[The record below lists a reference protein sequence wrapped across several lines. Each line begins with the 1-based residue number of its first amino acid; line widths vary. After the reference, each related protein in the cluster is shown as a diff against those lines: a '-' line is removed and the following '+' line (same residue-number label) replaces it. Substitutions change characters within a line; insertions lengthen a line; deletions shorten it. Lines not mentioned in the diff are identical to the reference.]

1 MFFLSLRGRYDRS
14 NLLKVHGLLRRSF
27 LTPRNDGLELR
38 VFVQRLNKDNKSA
51 SGESARKSHFMT
63 VQSITPK
70 EVMGLKIGARNQ
82 LIGKV
87 TEIKKGDLM
96 SFIRMTIPAESVM
109 GSVITL
115 ESLNEMGI
123 KEGDEVKVIVKAVN
137 VLIMKE

>member
-1 MFFLSLRGRYDRS
+1 
-14 NLLKVHGLLRRSF
+14 
-27 LTPRNDGLELR
+27 
-38 VFVQRLNKDNKSA
+38 
-51 SGESARKSHFMT
+51 
-63 VQSITPK
+63 
-70 EVMGLKIGARNQ
+70 MGLKVGARNQ

-96 SFIRMTIPAESVM
+96 SFIRMTIPAEAVM

-115 ESLNEMGI
+115 ESLDEIGI

>member
-1 MFFLSLRGRYDRS
+1 M
-14 NLLKVHGLLRRSF
+14 
-27 LTPRNDGLELR
+27 
-38 VFVQRLNKDNKSA
+38 
-51 SGESARKSHFMT
+51 
-63 VQSITPK
+63 
-70 EVMGLKIGARNQ
+70 KIGARNQ

-87 TEIKKGDLM
+87 TEIKRGDVM
-96 SFIRMTIPAESVM
+96 SFVRLTIPVDSVM

>member
-1 MFFLSLRGRYDRS
+1 MD
-14 NLLKVHGLLRRSF
+14 
-27 LTPRNDGLELR
+27 
-38 VFVQRLNKDNKSA
+38 
-51 SGESARKSHFMT
+51 
-63 VQSITPK
+63 
-70 EVMGLKIGARNQ
+70 LKIGARNQ

-87 TEIKKGDLM
+87 TEIKKGDVM

>member
-1 MFFLSLRGRYDRS
+1 M
-14 NLLKVHGLLRRSF
+14 
-27 LTPRNDGLELR
+27 
-38 VFVQRLNKDNKSA
+38 
-51 SGESARKSHFMT
+51 
-63 VQSITPK
+63 
-70 EVMGLKIGARNQ
+70 KIGARNQ

-87 TEIKKGDLM
+87 TEIKRGDVM
-96 SFIRMTIPAESVM
+96 SFVRLTIPADSVM

>member
-1 MFFLSLRGRYDRS
+1 M
-14 NLLKVHGLLRRSF
+14 
-27 LTPRNDGLELR
+27 
-38 VFVQRLNKDNKSA
+38 
-51 SGESARKSHFMT
+51 
-63 VQSITPK
+63 
-70 EVMGLKIGARNQ
+70 KIGARNQ

-87 TEIKKGDLM
+87 TEIKRGDLM
-96 SFIRMTIPAESVM
+96 SFIRLTIPADSVM